1 MAFKRSSV
9 RSRSAPLNNPIY
21 NFSYAL
27 FCLYP
32 QSELTGIS
40 YVGHTSNLEKR
51 LVEQNNGKSLS
62 TRSKKP
68 WKLVYKEEYP
78 TRSEAISRERYLKSV
93 NGRLEFKA
101 KGIL

>member
-1 MAFKRSSV
+1 MPYFVYILK
-9 RSRSAPLNNPIY
+9 
-21 NFSYAL
+21 
-27 FCLYP
+27 
-32 QSELTGIS
+32 SELTGIS